1 MGRGRGRHTRGA
13 RRGAARQR
21 RQPGLLGTVRAFEGR
36 SEVETAEGTFRISSR
51 GLAGA
56 MPGDR
61 VYVSLRASRGGRRAV
76 VEQVVERAV
85 AALVGTF
92 EPPGPLGAVRPLDS
106 RIRQDFFVLPE
117 DGSPDRLGVQAGDI
131 VSARI
136 VSYPTCL
143 ESGVVTLER
152 RIGDAAAPSLG
163 VECVMARFG
172 LVDGHPQ
179 QAVDEAAACT
189 VDVSA
194 ALADPLRHDARDR
207 IAVTID
213 PVDARDFDD
222 ALSLER
228 TPEGGWLLGV
238 HIADVSAY
246 VPWDSTLD
254 LEARRRSTSVYLADR
269 VLPMLPEH
277 LSCDVCSLR
286 PGQDRLAMTVDMRF
300 DALGRI
306 EAYEAYPSVIRSRVR
321 TDYAAVEVLL
331 AEPEAAPGDAAL
343 LLADSEAAAGEAG
356 SYPARSMED
365 ASKPTSADGADA
377 GATPPAGGADTGA
390 QMPAAGDTAAP
401 ADSAPH
407 PAAGRAR
414 AACEAAAAQGFDLV
428 RLLRDAHELAC
439 ARRELRRRR
448 GAIDFA
454 TTEVHALLDERGVP
468 QRLEARVSTA
478 ATQLVEEAMLAA
490 NECVAEFLSDRDI
503 SACYRVHETPAPDAL
518 ASAAAT
524 LVEAGALE
532 SDLAPGIMVGEPHA
546 ITRALERAA
555 GTPMETL
562 VNAMLLRAQ
571 QRAVYKPDNEGHYA
585 LGARAYC
592 HFTSPIRRYP
602 DLVVHRVLKLALARR
617 ELGRKAAQARAR
629 ELVGTGSQALDAIC
643 PSVCRQA
650 SEAERVADAAARAS
664 QKVKVAQYYA
674 DRVGQRVR
682 GTVVWV
688 SDLGAFVQ
696 LDDTGAE
703 GLIRPSHL
711 GDQWWE
717 LDERR
722 LRFVGANDG
731 TVIGVG
737 QRLAVEVASVDV
749 LRGRLDLTAVQ
760 AGAALH

>member
-1 MGRGRGRHTRGA
+1 MGRGRGRHTRSA

-61 VYVSLRASRGGRRAV
+61 VYVSLRVSRGGRRAV

-85 AALVGTF
+85 AALVGIF
-92 EPPGPLGAVRPLDS
+92 EPAGPLGAVRPLDS

-117 DGSPDRLGVQAGDI
+117 DRSPDRLGVQAGDI

-136 VSYPTCL
+136 VSYPTRL

-172 LVDGHPQ
+172 LVEGYPQ

-189 VDVSA
+189 VDVPA
-194 ALADPLRHDARDR
+194 ALADPLRRDARDR

-228 TPEGGWLLGV
+228 TPGGGWLLGV

-306 EAYEAYPSVIRSRVR
+306 EAYEAYPSVMRSRVR

-331 AEPEAAPGDAAL
+331 ADSEAAPG
-343 LLADSEAAAGEAG
+343 EAG
-356 SYPARSMED
+356 VRPARSMED
-365 ASKPTSADGADA
+365 ADEPTSTGGA
-377 GATPPAGGADTGA
+377 GAGAAPPAGGADAGA
-390 QMPAAGDTAAP
+390 QAP
-401 ADSAPH
+401 ADSASH
-407 PAAGRAR
+407 PAAERAR

-490 NECVAEFLSDRDI
+490 NEGVAEFLSDRDI

-546 ITRALERAA
+546 IARALERAA
-555 GTPMETL
+555 GTPVETL

-664 QKVKVAQYYA
+664 HKVKVAQYYA

-703 GLIRPSHL
+703 GLIRPSRL

-722 LRFVGANDG
+722 LRFVGASDG

-760 AGAALH
+760 VGAALH

>member
-1 MGRGRGRHTRGA
+1 MGRGRGRHTRSA

-61 VYVSLRASRGGRRAV
+61 VYVSLRVSRGGRRAV

-92 EPPGPLGAVRPLDS
+92 EPAGPLGAVRPLDS
-106 RIRQDFFVLPE
+106 RIHQDFFVLPE
-117 DGSPDRLGVQAGDI
+117 DRSPDCLGVQAGDI

-136 VSYPTCL
+136 VSYPTRL

-172 LVDGHPQ
+172 LVEGYPQ

-189 VDVSA
+189 VDVPA
-194 ALADPLRHDARDR
+194 ALADPLRRDARDR

-306 EAYEAYPSVIRSRVR
+306 EAYEAYPSVMRSRVR

-331 AEPEAAPGDAAL
+331 ADSEAAPGEAGLSLAEPEAAL
-343 LLADSEAAAGEAG
+343 GEAG
-356 SYPARSMED
+356 ARPARSMED
-365 ASKPTSADGADA
+365 ADEPTSAGGAGA
-377 GATPPAGGADTGA
+377 GATPPAGGADAGA
-390 QMPAAGDTAAP
+390 QAP
-401 ADSAPH
+401 ADGTPRL
-407 PAAGRAR
+407 AAERAR

-503 SACYRVHETPAPDAL
+503 SACYRVHETPTPDAL
-518 ASAAAT
+518 ASAATT

-555 GTPMETL
+555 GTPVETL

-571 QRAVYKPDNEGHYA
+571 QRAAYKPDNEGHYA

-664 QKVKVAQYYA
+664 HKVKVAQYYA

-703 GLIRPSHL
+703 GLIRPSRL

-722 LRFVGANDG
+722 LRFVGASDG

-749 LRGRLDLTAVQ
+749 MRGRLDLTAVQ
-760 AGAALH
+760 VGAALH

>member
-1 MGRGRGRHTRGA
+1 MGRGKGRHTRGA
-13 RRGAARQR
+13 RRGPARAR
-21 RQPGLLGTVRAFEGR
+21 RQPGLMGTVRAFEGR
-36 SEVETAEGTFRISSR
+36 SEVETAEGTFRIASR

-56 MPGDR
+56 MPSDT
-61 VYVSLRASRGGRRAV
+61 VYVSLRASRAGRRAV
-76 VEQVVERAV
+76 VEQVVERAAV
-85 AALVGTF
+85 AIVGTF
-92 EPPGPLGAVRPLDS
+92 EPAGPLGAVRPLDS

-117 DGSPDRLGVQAGDI
+117 DGSPARLQVQPGDI

-136 VSYPTCL
+136 VSYPSRL

-172 LVDGHPQ
+172 LTGGYPQ
-179 QAVDEAAACT
+179 QALDEAAACA
-189 VDVSA
+189 VDVDT
-194 ALADPLRHDARDR
+194 ALTDPLRRDARDR

-277 LSCDVCSLR
+277 LSCNVCSLR
-286 PGQDRLAMTVDMRF
+286 PGEDRLAMTVDIRF
-300 DALGRI
+300 DARGRI
-306 EAYEAYPSVIRSRVR
+306 GAYEAYPSVMRSRVR
-321 TDYAAVEVLL
+321 TDYEAVEVLL
-331 AEPEAAPGDAAL
+331 AEPADGPGADSGAEPTEAGACPDQAVANADAAT
-343 LLADSEAAAGEAG
+343 LASGMARPAAA
-356 SYPARSMED
+356 
-365 ASKPTSADGADA
+365 
-377 GATPPAGGADTGA
+377 
-390 QMPAAGDTAAP
+390 
-401 ADSAPH
+401 
-407 PAAGRAR
+407 RAH

-428 RLLRDAHELAC
+428 HLLRDAHELAC

-454 TTEVHALLDERGVP
+454 TTEVHALLDEHGVP
-468 QRLEARVSTA
+468 QRLEPRISTA
-478 ATQLVEEAMLAA
+478 ATRLVEEAMLAA
-490 NECVAEFLSDRDI
+490 NECVAEFLSDRDLP
-503 SACYRVHETPAPDAL
+503 ACYRVHESPAPDAL
-518 ASAAAT
+518 ASAAST

-532 SDLAPGIMVGEPHA
+532 GDLAPGIMVGEPHA

-562 VNAMLLRAQ
+562 VNALLLRAQ
-571 QRAVYKPDNEGHYA
+571 QRAVYKQDNEGHYA

-617 ELGRKAAQARAR
+617 ELGRKAAQGRAR

-664 QKVKVAQYYA
+664 HKVKVAQYYA
-674 DRVGQRVR
+674 DRIGQRTV

-703 GLIRPSHL
+703 GLIRPARL

-722 LRFVGANDG
+722 LRFVGASDG
-731 TVIGVG
+731 TVVGVG
-737 QRLAVEVASVDV
+737 QRMAVEIFAVDV
-749 LRGRLDLTAVQ
+749 LRGRLDLAPAH

>member
-1 MGRGRGRHTRGA
+1 MGRGRGRHTRSA

-61 VYVSLRASRGGRRAV
+61 VYVSLRVSRGGRRAV

-92 EPPGPLGAVRPLDS
+92 EPAGPLGAVRPLDS

-117 DGSPDRLGVQAGDI
+117 DRSPDRLGVQAGDI

-136 VSYPTCL
+136 VSYPTRL

-172 LVDGHPQ
+172 LVEGYPQ

-189 VDVSA
+189 VDVPA
-194 ALADPLRHDARDR
+194 ALADPLRRDARDR

-228 TPEGGWLLGV
+228 TPGGGWLLGV

-306 EAYEAYPSVIRSRVR
+306 EAYEAYPSVMRSRVR

-331 AEPEAAPGDAAL
+331 ADSEAAPGEAGLSLAEPEAAL
-343 LLADSEAAAGEAG
+343 GEAG
-356 SYPARSMED
+356 ARPARLMED
-365 ASKPTSADGADA
+365 ADEPTSAGDAGVGATPPVGGADA
-377 GATPPAGGADTGA
+377 GA
-390 QMPAAGDTAAP
+390 QAP
-401 ADSAPH
+401 ADGTPRL
-407 PAAGRAR
+407 AAERAR

-518 ASAAAT
+518 ASASAT

-674 DRVGQRVR
+674 DRIGQRVR

-703 GLIRPSHL
+703 GLVRPSRL

-731 TVIGVG
+731 AVIGVG

-760 AGAALH
+760 VGAALH

>member
-92 EPPGPLGAVRPLDS
+92 EPAGPLGAVRPLDS

-117 DGSPDRLGVQAGDI
+117 DGSPNRLGVQAGDI

-136 VSYPTCL
+136 VSYPTRL
-143 ESGVVTLER
+143 ESGVVTLDR

-172 LVDGHPQ
+172 LVEGYPQ
-179 QAVDEAAACT
+179 QAADEAAACA
-189 VDVSA
+189 VDVPA
-194 ALADPLRHDARDR
+194 ALADPLRRDARDR

-246 VPWDSTLD
+246 VPWDSALD

-286 PGQDRLAMTVDMRF
+286 PGQDRLSMTVDMRF

-306 EAYEAYPSVIRSRVR
+306 EAYEAYPSVMRSRVR

-331 AEPEAAPGDAAL
+331 AEPEAAL
-343 LLADSEAAAGEAG
+343 GEAG
-356 SYPARSMED
+356 LSLAEPEAVPGEAGAYPARSMED
-365 ASKPTSADGADA
+365 AGAPT
-377 GATPPAGGADTGA
+377 PAGGAGAGA
-390 QMPAAGDTAAP
+390 QAPASGTAAP
-401 ADSAPH
+401 ADSASH
-407 PAAGRAR
+407 PAVERAR

-428 RLLRDAHELAC
+428 RLLRDAHELAD

-448 GAIDFA
+448 GAIDFS
-454 TTEVHALLDERGVP
+454 TTEVHALLDERGIP

-617 ELGRKAAQARAR
+617 ELGRKAAQVRAR

-643 PSVCRQA
+643 SSVCRQA

-674 DRVGQRVR
+674 DRIGQRVR

-703 GLIRPSHL
+703 GLIRLSRL